1 MVLLTAKHK
10 SQDFLDVR
18 REHAAVKP
26 LSIQAFARYTARS
39 EFVSAAELPE

>member
-10 SQDFLDVR
+10 SQDFPDVR
-18 REHAAVKP
+18 HEDAAFKP
-26 LSIQAFARYTARS
+26 RSIQAFARYTARS